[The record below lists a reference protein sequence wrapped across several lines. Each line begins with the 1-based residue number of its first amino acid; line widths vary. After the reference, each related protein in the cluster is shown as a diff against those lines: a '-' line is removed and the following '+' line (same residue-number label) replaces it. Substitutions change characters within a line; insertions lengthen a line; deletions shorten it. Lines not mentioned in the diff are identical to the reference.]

1 MSQTAPVHTVPLRRL
16 NWRLIATAILV
27 VTVSTLPTFLVA
39 AAIAQAGPELGY
51 GTQGLGLLTALFF
64 LVASASS
71 SMVGRLVERVG
82 WRRTM
87 QVNTVAAAVVLTVI
101 AMAVHNVVA
110 LTIILIVSAA
120 FYGAANPAANL
131 ALATD
136 VPRSRRGFVFGL
148 KHAGIPTSTLLA
160 GVAVPLVVLTLGWRW
175 AFGFGAVLALAVLL
189 LIPGEGSSTGASS
202 AAVEEPVNPARM
214 APAWLGLLSLASAFA
229 TVGATALS
237 TFQVDAAIE
246 LGFAEAAAG
255 NLLALG
261 SLSSILARAA
271 YGFSADRTHTSGFG
285 WIAALTATG
294 AVAFI
299 LMGLANGPTFAAVT
313 VLAFATGWGWPGLLT
328 YSVVRANESRPAG
341 STAITQA
348 GIFLGAGLGPTGV
361 GWLAETVSFQAAW
374 LAVAA
379 SLAVASVLMLVVK
392 VGGVART

>member
-1 MSQTAPVHTVPLRRL
+1 MPEAPLRQL
-16 NWRLIATAILV
+16 NWRLIVTAILV

-71 SMVGRLVERVG
+71 SMIGRLVERVG

-87 QVNTVAAAVVLTVI
+87 RINAAAAAVVLIVI
-101 AMAVHNVVA
+101 AVAVQGIA
-110 LTIILIVSAA
+110 GLTAMLVISAA

-131 ALATD
+131 ALAQD
-136 VPRSRRGFVFGL
+136 VPTSRRGLVFGL

-175 AFGFGAVLALAVLL
+175 AFGLGAVLASAVLV
-189 LIPGEGSSTGASS
+189 LIPRDRAEKPPMAVATDES
-202 AAVEEPVNPARM
+202 AAAPRM
-214 APAWLGLLSLASAFA
+214 APGWLGVVSLASAFA

-246 LGFAEAAAG
+246 RGFTEAAAG
-255 NLLALG
+255 SLLALG
-261 SLSSILARAA
+261 SFSSILARAL
-271 YGFSADRTHTSGFG
+271 YGYSADRTRTTGFG
-285 WIAALTATG
+285 WIGVLTAIG
-294 AVAFI
+294 AVAFV
-299 LMGLANGPTFAAVT
+299 LMGWLGGAAFAAVT

-328 YSVVRANESRPAG
+328 YSVVRSNEGRPAG

-348 GIFLGAGLGPTGV
+348 GIFVGAGLGPTGV
-361 GWLAETVSFQAAW
+361 GWLAENVSFQAAW
-374 LAVAA
+374 LAVAV
-379 SLAVASVLMLVVK
+379 SLVVASALMLVVRAR
-392 VGGVART
+392 GVVQA